1 MSLVNIHLQP
11 NRALVAVDT
20 EVLYAKGGGY
30 GPGAKMALLPH
41 ANSLLAIRGL
51 NIVLGMAHF
60 HAVLTGPATF
70 DSLAEAMPGYLAH
83 GLNYLESDAQNLFGK
98 SAADAGAFNQE
109 LYLVGYSDQRGR
121 MCALV
126 LSSKG
131 SKDISV
137 FELEERDAHFA
148 PWTEAWGE
156 PIDPNTPERM
166 RFISQVQVDKGA
178 AMVPDAPIGGRLLL
192 CELTKDEA
200 KFSSLGVLYS
210 ARGSAPG
217 GHDNAPR

>member
-20 EVLYAKGGGY
+20 EVMYAKGGGY

-41 ANSLLAIRGL
+41 ANSLLAIRGI

-60 HAVLTGPATF
+60 NAVLAGLATF
-70 DSLAEAMPGYLAH
+70 DAMEEAMPGYLTM
-83 GLNYLESDAQNLFGK
+83 GLSYLESDAQALFGK
-98 SAADAGAFNQE
+98 PALEAGAFDQE
-109 LYLVGYSDQRGR
+109 LYLVGHSDRRGR

-126 LSSKG
+126 FSSKG
-131 SKDISV
+131 SKDVNV

-156 PIDPNTPERM
+156 PIEPDTPERM
-166 RFISQVQVDKGA
+166 RFISVVQVENGGA
-178 AMVPDAPIGGRLLL
+178 MQPDAPLGGRLLL

-200 KFSSLGVLYS
+200 KFSSLGELS
-210 ARGSAPG
+210 KR
-217 GHDNAPR
+217 